1 MIAATAAPLL
11 DIIVDGPMTQFS
23 LGLPVTD
30 LPRTSGLLSKHV
42 KLYHP
47 AFLSLSRPPLSPL
60 RIISSKGGSKHY
72 YIRIGVRRGKLHATY
87 MTRNIYKTLNGWRLS
102 D

>member
-1 MIAATAAPLL
+1 MITVTALLNIILAVAAVPMTPFFLGLSPLL
-11 DIIVDGPMTQFS
+11 IYY
-23 LGLPVTD
+23 L
-30 LPRTSGLLSKHV
+30 TSGLLSKHV

-72 YIRIGVRRGKLHATY
+72 YIRIGVRRGTEDK
-87 MTRNIYKTLNGWRLS
+87 
-102 D
+102 